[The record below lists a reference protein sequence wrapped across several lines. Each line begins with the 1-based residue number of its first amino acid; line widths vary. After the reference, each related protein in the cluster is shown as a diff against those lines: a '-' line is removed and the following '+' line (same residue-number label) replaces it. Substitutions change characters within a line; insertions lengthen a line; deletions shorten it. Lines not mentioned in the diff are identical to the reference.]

1 MRYKFHVLAV
11 AGAVTA
17 LAAGSPIAVVQAAEF
32 NTAAGKQLAKEWC
45 SSCHIVEEGQ
55 GETMST
61 AAPSF
66 FDIAADPA
74 TTEMGLHAFFASPH
88 EQMPDIQLSNGETDD
103 IVAYILSLRKQ

>member
-1 MRYKFHVLAV
+1 MRYNFHLLAAGVLM
-11 AGAVTA
+11 A
-17 LAAGSPIAVVQAAEF
+17 LAAGIAAAGAQAAEF
-32 NTAAGKQLAKEWC
+32 NTVAGKQLAKQWC

-88 EQMPDIQLSNGETDD
+88 EQMPNFQLSNGEADNV
-103 IVAYILSLRKQ
+103 IAYILSLRAP

>member
-1 MRYKFHVLAV
+1 MRIMFNLLA

-17 LAAGSPIAVVQAAEF
+17 LAAGTPVAGTQAAEF

-45 SSCHIVEEGQ
+45 AACHVVEEGQ

-66 FDIAADPA
+66 FDVAADPA
-74 TTEMGLHAFFASPH
+74 TTEMGLRAFFASTH
-88 EQMPDIQLSNGETDD
+88 EQMPDLQISNSEADNL
-103 IVAYILSLRKQ
+103 IAYILSLRAP

>member
-1 MRYKFHVLAV
+1 MRIMFNLLA

-17 LAAGSPIAVVQAAEF
+17 LAAGTPAGAVQAAEF
-32 NTAAGKQLAKEWC
+32 NTTAGKQLAKQWC
-45 SSCHIVEEGQ
+45 AACHVVEQGQ

-88 EQMPDIQLSNGETDD
+88 EQMPDIQLSNSETDN